1 MRTAATEGSGMPDPG
16 TSAEGVEVPY
26 DATVQGALA
35 PAAGA
40 AALLF
45 AGLSATHPLLLEGAA
60 RSVLTPA
67 AGATAVLLGA
77 AALLLRRHQVPAHL
91 AHPAA
96 AGLVTLPVAHGV
108 GQMVLTSDPR
118 QSTLVMLAVAAA
130 GTLLLAPRWLLA
142 VLYLAW
148 GAWLVGAF
156 AVGPSGQWPHV
167 VTGLV
172 VATALCVLVNG
183 ARRVSARHLADAK
196 AAAEAAAVRDPLTGV
211 ANRRGLAMVGAQLLE
226 QARRQGDAVHS
237 IFVDVDGLKV
247 VNETLGPPA
256 GDEVLVAV
264 ADALRQVTRATDVV
278 ARWGGDEFCVV
289 GPGPGMPPLE
299 LERRVRERVL
309 RHPPVPP
316 EVWPGTVSAGG
327 SMLAPWDS
335 GSLETLLGKADQEMY
350 LRRSLRAERAG
361 RLARPAASE

>member
-1 MRTAATEGSGMPDPG
+1 
-16 TSAEGVEVPY
+16 
-26 DATVQGALA
+26 
-35 PAAGA
+35 
-40 AALLF
+40 
-45 AGLSATHPLLLEGAA
+45 
-60 RSVLTPA
+60 
-67 AGATAVLLGA
+67 
-77 AALLLRRHQVPAHL
+77 
-91 AHPAA
+91 
-96 AGLVTLPVAHGV
+96 
-108 GQMVLTSDPR
+108 
-118 QSTLVMLAVAAA
+118 
-130 GTLLLAPRWLLA
+130 
-142 VLYLAW
+142 
-148 GAWLVGAF
+148 
-156 AVGPSGQWPHV
+156 
-167 VTGLV
+167 
-172 VATALCVLVNG
+172 
-183 ARRVSARHLADAK
+183 
-196 AAAEAAAVRDPLTGV
+196 
-211 ANRRGLAMVGAQLLE
+211 
-226 QARRQGDAVHS
+226 VHS

-247 VNETLGPPA
+247 VNETLGSPA

-309 RHPPVPP
+309 RHAPVPP